1 MDCEQLVKFFLL
13 LEHEALETELRN
25 KTIWSTKDLESY
37 QKISR
42 SSKWKNIIKSRLA
55 IAEKTSKSPE
65 FKYKKNKWTVN

>member
-25 KTIWSTKDLESY
+25 KTIWSTKDLETY

-42 SSKWKNIIKSRLA
+42 LSKWKNIKSRLA
-55 IAEKTSKSPE
+55 VAEKTSKSPE